1 MKTKIS
7 RFLKNVLFVLKK
19 CLPLRKFFAQAFE
32 IDSVLGKFSAYK
44 IDLLGAP
51 QEVQKFEYLLDNQFF
66 ADIESEDVQKGK
78 VNVALSVGRLN
89 DEAFVFDFKLN
100 GNVIIACDRCLD
112 DMDFPI
118 DTTAKLVVKLGKE
131 YADDADDVVVIPEKE
146 GFINIAWF
154 LYEFVALEIPL
165 KHVHT
170 PGQCNRAMVEHL
182 KQHIVTSEDDAEE
195 EEFEDDERHCGLDPQ
210 SPDE

>member
-1 MKTKIS
+1 M
-7 RFLKNVLFVLKK
+7 
-19 CLPLRKFFAQAFE
+19 
-32 IDSVLGKFSAYK
+32 GKFSAYK

-66 ADIESEDVQKGK
+66 ADIEAEDVQKGK
-78 VNVALSVGRLN
+78 VSVALTVTDVN
-89 DEAFVFDFKLN
+89 VTFVFDFRLN
-100 GNVIIACDRCLD
+100 GSVIIACDRCLD

-131 YADDADDVVVIPEKE
+131 YADDANDVVIIPEKE

-165 KHVHT
+165 KHVHA

-182 KQHIVTSEDDAEE
+182 KQHIVTSPEDEDEDEE
-195 EEFEDDERHCGLDPQ
+195 ITDDGETDNW
-210 SPDE
+210 